1 MEWMSEP
8 FHVGV
13 GPQPF
18 HLDIICSLAVTQEIS
33 QLTKFCGNKYDGSGK
48 MVDPSAHPQH
58 MNGLKHLVYV
68 CSE

>member
-1 MEWMSEP
+1 MSEP

-13 GPQPF
+13 GPQPLY
-18 HLDIICSLAVTQEIS
+18 LDIICNLTVTQEIS
-33 QLTKFCGNKYDGSGK
+33 QLPKFWANKYGGTGK

-68 CSE
+68 WIE

>member
-1 MEWMSEP
+1 MSEP

-13 GPQPF
+13 GPQPLY
-18 HLDIICSLAVTQEIS
+18 LDIICNLTVTQEIS
-33 QLTKFCGNKYDGSGK
+33 QLPKFWAYKYGK

-68 CSE
+68 WIE